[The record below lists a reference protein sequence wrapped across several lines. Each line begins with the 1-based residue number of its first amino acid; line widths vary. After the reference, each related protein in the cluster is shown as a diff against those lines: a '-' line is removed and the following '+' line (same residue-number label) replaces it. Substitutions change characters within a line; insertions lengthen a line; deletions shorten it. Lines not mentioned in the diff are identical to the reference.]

1 MESAVLKKR
10 GEDTFTREREAR
22 EEVMQ
27 KELLQITQNTSEGR
41 AAPTPVQSTAGLLK
55 QPRGSHAAAAV
66 E

>member
-10 GEDTFTREREAR
+10 GEDTFTRER